1 MPDRLSSRKRL
12 FKEVGQMRKNIIV
25 MAAAVLSL
33 GLGATACTA
42 AQARQVRQVP
52 SGSQAA
58 CPRRAPAAPGPGL
71 GHRASQLVRAGAV
84 TATLCQYGPG
94 QAPRELAF
102 RGAASAG
109 LAAVIDGAGPVT
121 ASARRCDRP
130 KGQNGV
136 SQYVIFG
143 YRSGRPA
150 AVRIAFTTCELAI
163 AQAGH
168 RTGVLPDPVSTD
180 LFSLALLQPSRHGVA
195 APDLI
200 GASFAGAQAKAQ
212 AARYSVVLGGA
223 AIDKAVP
230 FGRVIFAAP
239 PAGVRLSPSARQVAL
254 VLAVRPEP
262 ACRPR
267 QLALNYL
274 GGEPGTGNDLGAMVL
289 RDVSAK
295 PCELAGPLTVTGLD
309 SAGLRVTVTVKTPVT
324 GPAILSPGATMD
336 HAGRPAASALVEAI
350 SLIAEYRDDP
360 KSPSG
365 ALCTPHWIVPASWS
379 VGLPGGGHVSG
390 PNASPGDPSKLVPSG
405 GFVTC
410 RGKFSVPAPANYY

>member
-1 MPDRLSSRKRL
+1 
-12 FKEVGQMRKNIIV
+12 MRNNTIL

-33 GLGATACTA
+33 GLGVTACAA
-42 AQARQVRQVP
+42 AQAHQVRVGP
-52 SGSQAA
+52 AGSQAA
-58 CPRRAPAAPGPGL
+58 CPRRAPAAPVPGPG
-71 GHRASQLVRAGAV
+71 RRTSQLVRAGAI

-109 LAAVIDGAGPVT
+109 LAAVINGSEPVT
-121 ASARRCDRP
+121 PGARRCDRP
-130 KGQNGV
+130 KGQNGI

-143 YRSGRPA
+143 YRSGRPQT
-150 AVRIAFTTCELAI
+150 VSIAFTTCELAI
-163 AQAGH
+163 AEAGH
-168 RTGVLPDPVSTD
+168 RFGVLPDPVFTD

-200 GASFAGAQAKAQ
+200 GLRYAGAQAKAQ

-223 AIDKAVP
+223 AIDQAVP

-262 ACRPR
+262 ACRAS

-274 GGEPGTGNDLGAMVL
+274 GGEPSTGNDLGAIAV

-295 PCELAGPLTVTGLD
+295 PCQLAGPLTVTGLD
-309 SAGLRVTVTVKTPVT
+309 SAGHRVTVTVKTQVT
-324 GPAILSPGATMD
+324 GPAILSPDATVD
-336 HAGRPAASALVEAI
+336 HAGRPAAGALAEAI
-350 SLIAEYRDDP
+350 TVIAEYRDDP
-360 KSPSG
+360 KSPTG
-365 ALCTPHWIVPASWS
+365 ALCTPHWVVPASWS
-379 VGLPGGGHVSG
+379 IGLPGGGHVTG
-390 PNASPGDPSKLVPSG
+390 PNADPADPAKLVPSG

-410 RGKFSVPAPANYY
+410 RGKFSVPAPANYYPLN